1 MSQGRNAIHE
11 IEVKTEC
18 DGEKCP
24 VCYYDNTNGIH
35 NGNITS
41 QLISCDFISF
51 GDYDNSCA
59 VERANIRYLK
69 ENNLIEKLETGSYGY
84 EKAWL
89 LDTPENRELLNSLFD
104 YPCFDDELVSEI
116 ENEIETEYIKDCASD
131 LHKLLSEDMQQALQE
146 IYIFDDIDVECYR
159 KACETSNTYFEVE
172 SGGNGYIDFKRIVK
186 DYAIALCDKF
196 PAIKSLCTIYET
208 VNNVPKFS
216 IDFYENMSDM
226 QSHRLSQNNHY
237 NQDEIL
243 QIVAYCIEL
252 ESLIEKLQP

>member
-1 MSQGRNAIHE
+1 MSQGRNAMQE

-59 VERANIRYLK
+59 VERANVRYLK
-69 ENNLIEKLETGSYGY
+69 EQGLIEKLETGSYNY

-116 ENEIETEYIKDCASD
+116 ENEIETEYIKNN
-131 LHKLLSEDMQQALQE
+131 
-146 IYIFDDIDVECYR
+146 DDIYR
-159 KACETSNTYFEVE
+159 ATKQPLKDILDFLDLRVIDAELYYKAKENLNMEFVVE
-172 SGGNGYIDFKRIVK
+172 SGGNGYIDLDKMVSE
-186 DYAIALCDKF
+186 YNLLLCDKYPFIKTLAELKEITAPVF
-196 PAIKSLCTIYET
+196 P
-208 VNNVPKFS
+208 
-216 IDFYENMSDM
+216 IDFYESASDM
-226 QSHRLSQNNHY
+226 KQHKQAIFSEYSQDDI
-237 NQDEIL
+237 NQL
-243 QIVAYCIEL
+243 LNYTIEL
-252 ESLIEKLQP
+252 EINLSKVNEIIS